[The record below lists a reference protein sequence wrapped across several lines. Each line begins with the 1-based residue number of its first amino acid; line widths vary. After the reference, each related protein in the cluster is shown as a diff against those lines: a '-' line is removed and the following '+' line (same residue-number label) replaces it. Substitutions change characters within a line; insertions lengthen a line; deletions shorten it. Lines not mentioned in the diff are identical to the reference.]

1 MQRYIERA
9 QDEQRRLEFCTN
21 LKVYHKKKKKKNIV
35 GHYIYYIYKSN
46 NFGQFSKNAFISHTV
61 VKLKASANL
70 HKILDI

>member
-21 LKVYHKKKKKKNIV
+21 LKVYHKKNKTNIV
-35 GHYIYYIYKSN
+35 GHYIYYIYESN

>member
-1 MQRYIERA
+1 MSNADWSSA
-9 QDEQRRLEFCTN
+9 QIWKFII
-21 LKVYHKKKKKKNIV
+21 KKKKKTNIV

-46 NFGQFSKNAFISHTV
+46 NFGQFSKNAFISQTV

>member
-21 LKVYHKKKKKKNIV
+21 LKVYHKKKKKTNIV

>member
-21 LKVYHKKKKKKNIV
+21 LKVYHKKKKKTNIV

-61 VKLKASANL
+61 KLKASANL

>member
-21 LKVYHKKKKKKNIV
+21 MKVYHKKKKTLLVITFIIF
-35 GHYIYYIYKSN
+35 IYDSN
-46 NFGQFSKNAFISHTV
+46 NFGQFSKNAFISRTA

>member
-1 MQRYIERA
+1 MSNADWSSA
-9 QDEQRRLEFCTN
+9 QIWKFII
-21 LKVYHKKKKKKNIV
+21 KKNKTNIV

>member
-1 MQRYIERA
+1 MSNADWSSA
-9 QDEQRRLEFCTN
+9 QIWKFII
-21 LKVYHKKKKKKNIV
+21 KKNKQTNIV

-61 VKLKASANL
+61 KLKASANL